1 MNTLQ
6 VDKLLPQQLLYSR
19 IFSVVITDL
28 SGAYLYVNKLFQE
41 NFTFVSDKLIGNHF
55 SATVFNKDV
64 TYCNEAAKFSIKDP
78 TKTVGIT
85 VRKALANND
94 YNWTQWEIKCLL
106 NEHNQPYAFVCIG
119 FDITNKDRYQQSID
133 DYTKKNVLA
142 SFNLNHSQY
151 VSLIKNIPG
160 TIFRRL
166 NDTTHSIVFI
176 SSEIF
181 KLTGYTTA
189 HFLLNRTNG
198 YERLILEEDLALVK
212 SSISKAILSSEPYE
226 ISYRI
231 KHKDGQ
237 IKWVC
242 ERGQFVN
249 EKNTEAYIDGS
260 IFDITAQIN
269 NQAELSKNKLEIKRL
284 SLIAESTNNP
294 VIITDANENIIWIN
308 QAVTSI
314 TGYSSS
320 ELIGRKMGFTIQENN
335 NEPSIHKKFQDHIV
349 TKTSFKEEINSTNK
363 NGQLFCL
370 EINCNPLHDD
380 DGNYLGFMCI
390 GNDITNRKNL
400 QNNQDELLQR
410 LTLATDSAKIGIW
423 EINLSNKQVIWDA
436 TMFDI
441 FGFNRDAN
449 DSPFQIWKRQIHPD
463 DKSMVF
469 RIVSDLTSGK
479 KGIITIIFR
488 INTNKGLVR
497 FVEAHAIVRKSSMGK
512 VMQLIGTAR
521 NVTDDVLVQEKLKQ
535 QNATL
540 RDIAFIQSHEIRR
553 PLANILGVIEV
564 LNNNKTIANQDILD
578 HLIQSANELD
588 IQIRSIVQK
597 TNKLEGVVN
606 VV

>member
-6 VDKLLPQQLLYSR
+6 VDKLLPQHLLYSR

-28 SGAYLYVNKLFQE
+28 SGAYLYVNNLFQE
-41 NFTFVSDKLIGNHF
+41 NFTFVSEKLVGNHF
-55 SATVFNKDV
+55 STTVFNNDV
-64 TYCNEAAKFSIKDP
+64 NFCNEAAKFCIKDP
-78 TKTVGIT
+78 TQAVGIT
-85 VRKALANND
+85 VRKAIENND

-106 NEHNQPYAFVCIG
+106 NEQNQPYAFVCVG
-119 FDITNKDRYQQSID
+119 FDITNKERFQQSID
-133 DYTKKNVLA
+133 EYNKKNVES
-142 SFNLNHSQY
+142 SFNLNHTQY
-151 VSLIKNIPG
+151 ISLIKNIPG

-166 NDTTHSIVFI
+166 NNTSKSIVFI
-176 SSEIF
+176 SNEIF

-198 YERLILEEDLALVK
+198 YERLIVEEDLALVK
-212 SSISKAILSSEPYE
+212 TSISKAINFSEPYE

-249 EKNTEAYIDGS
+249 DKNDEAYIDGS
-260 IFDITAQIN
+260 IFDITAQIT
-269 NQAELSKNKLEIKRL
+269 NQFELSKSKLEIKRL
-284 SLIAESTNNP
+284 SLIAETTNNP
-294 VIITDANENIIWIN
+294 VIITDTNENIIWIN
-308 QAVTSI
+308 QAVTTI
-314 TGYSSS
+314 TGYSET
-320 ELIGRKMGFTIQENN
+320 ELIGKKMGFTIQENN
-335 NEPSIHKKFQDHIV
+335 NIPSIHKKFQDHII
-349 TKTSFKEEINSTNK
+349 TKTSFKEEIYSTNK

-390 GNDITNRKNL
+390 GNDITNKKNL

-436 TMFDI
+436 TMFEI
-441 FGFNRDAN
+441 FGFNRNAN
-449 DSPFQIWKRQIHPD
+449 DSPFQIWKKQIHPD

-469 RIVSDLTSGK
+469 RVVSDLTTGK
-479 KGIITIIFR
+479 KGMVTIIFR
-488 INTNKGLVR
+488 IVTFKGLVR
-497 FVEAHAIVRKSSMGK
+497 FIETHAIVRKSSAQK
-512 VMQLIGTAR
+512 VIQLIGTAR

-564 LNNNKTIANQDILD
+564 LNNNKTIANQDILE
-578 HLIQSANELD
+578 HLIQSANEL
-588 IQIRSIVQK
+588 RV
-597 TNKLEGVVN
+597 
-606 VV
+606 

>member
-55 SATVFNKDV
+55 SATVYNSDV
-64 TYCNEAAKFSIKDP
+64 SYCNEAAKFCIKDP
-78 TKTVGIT
+78 SHTVGIT
-85 VRKALANND
+85 VRKAIDNND

-106 NEHNQPYAFVCIG
+106 NDLNQPYAFVCVG
-119 FDITNKDRYQQSID
+119 FDITNKERYQKSIEA
-133 DYTKKNVLA
+133 YNKTSTNL

-151 VSLIKNIPG
+151 VSLLKNIPG

-166 NDTTHSIVFI
+166 NDTHKSIVFI

-189 HFLLNRTNG
+189 HFLLNRANG
-198 YERLILEEDLALVK
+198 FESLIVKEDLDLVK
-212 SSISKAILSSEPYE
+212 STIANANLSLDSYE

-231 KHKDGQ
+231 KHKDGH

-242 ERGQFVN
+242 ERGHSVN
-249 EKNTEAYIDGS
+249 DNNPETYINGS
-260 IFDITAQIN
+260 IFDITSQVNIES
-269 NQAELSKNKLEIKRL
+269 ELTKSKLEIKRL
-284 SLIAESTNNP
+284 SLIAETTNNP
-294 VIITDANENIIWIN
+294 VIITDENENIIWIN
-308 QAVTSI
+308 QAVTAI
-314 TGYSSS
+314 TGYSSM
-320 ELIGRKMGFTIQENN
+320 ELIGQKMGFTVHENS
-335 NEPSIHKKFQDHIV
+335 NEPSIHKKFQEHIS
-349 TKTSFKEEINSTNK
+349 TKNSFKEEIYSTNK
-363 NGQLFCL
+363 NGKLYCL
-370 EINCNPLHDD
+370 EIDCNPLHDSN
-380 DGNYLGFMCI
+380 GLYLGFMCI
-390 GNDITNRKNL
+390 GNDITNRKQL
-400 QNNQDELLQR
+400 QNNQEEILQR

-423 EINLSNKQVIWDA
+423 EINLMNKKVIWDA
-436 TMFDI
+436 TMFEI
-441 FGFNRDAN
+441 FGYSRNESE
-449 DSPFQIWKRQIHPD
+449 SPFQIWKKQIHPD

-469 RIVSDLTSGK
+469 KIVSELSTGK
-479 KGIITIIFR
+479 KGIVTIIFR
-488 INTNKGLVR
+488 INTNKGLIR
-497 FVEAHAIVRKSSMGK
+497 FVEAHAIIKKLPNGK
-512 VMQLIGTAR
+512 VLQLIGTAR

-588 IQIRSIVQK
+588 VQIRSIVQK
-597 TNKLEGVVN
+597 TNKLETIVN